1 MVEQFMFECAAYM
14 ETASEQLSGL
24 LICELIG
31 ASQEYPQ
38 STVESNPEKN
48 WVDYNDLIVRY
59 HEFHG
64 FAVPQ
69 IT

>member
-38 STVESNPEKN
+38 STVESNPEKK
-48 WVDYNDLIVRY
+48 LGGLQRPHCKI
-59 HEFHG
+59 
-64 FAVPQ
+64 P
-69 IT
+69 